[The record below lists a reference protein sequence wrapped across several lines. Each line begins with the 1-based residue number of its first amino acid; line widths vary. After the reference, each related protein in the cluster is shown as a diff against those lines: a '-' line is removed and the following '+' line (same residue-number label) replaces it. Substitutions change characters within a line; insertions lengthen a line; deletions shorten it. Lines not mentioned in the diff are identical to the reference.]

1 MAVKL
6 EASIRRY
13 VGISTD
19 TKPTGYVEG
28 QTVRDPIPAGSSFL
42 ETDTGDIWRWN
53 GTEWT
58 AHESI
63 EAAEWLAAIYGE
75 LRQLR
80 ELTELKLSGFA

>member
-1 MAVKL
+1 MTVRL
-6 EASIRRY
+6 ESSIRRY
-13 VGISTD
+13 VGLSTD
-19 TKPTGYVEG
+19 PKPIGYSGIVA
-28 QTVRDPIPAGSSFL
+28 DPIPAGSSFL

-63 EAAEWLAAIYGE
+63 EASEWLAAIYGE

-80 ELTELKLSGFA
+80 ELTELKLSGSA